1 MVVPQRIPSANQTVD
16 GSIISAL
23 LLVTWMLLLCPQ
35 MFDLNKCKFF
45 LTKLFN
51 NFFLNNNFQ
60 IKESIKAVEIRSKI
74 GFQIHALS
82 PFSDW
87 LSFASR
93 LGRHL
98 DNISL
103 KTVLRNRLFCLCSEL
118 SLIEVELYIYLTFY
132 VADFLFYSSNPR
144 LLRLSENYSC
154 AKLSKNRN

>member
-1 MVVPQRIPSANQTVD
+1 
-16 GSIISAL
+16 
-23 LLVTWMLLLCPQ
+23 

-154 AKLSKNRN
+154 AKLSKNRNWKFQCAFSDGTDTATDISPDAGLCGRTSFTRRQ